1 MNILNE
7 ADQELLL
14 YDSAS
19 KGIFGSAINA
29 SNKRMIKIL
38 QRKQI
43 DSERW
48 DRVIAS
54 SADETIYPY
63 TWYLDACADNWLG
76 LVMNDYECIMPVA
89 YRKKIGIKYSYQPIY
104 CQQLGVYSKE
114 KVDNEVSRMFLHTL
128 KKNFHLGDYS
138 FNEGNLLGEE
148 DGFDV
153 TDNCNYVL
161 PLLTDIG
168 EIQKNFTEN
177 CRRNI
182 NRTKKSRL
190 NFVDDISVDEIVTL
204 KRLGEKVDR
213 KPEHY
218 DYIRKLFTSLLEAG
232 KIKIYGAKEG
242 EHLVAAVVF
251 AFSKTRAIYL
261 VSASSEIGK
270 EQRAMFLVLDEFIKM
285 HAGQDIKLD
294 FEGSNIASIARFFRG
309 FGAKPELYQ
318 RVSFEN
324 PASKIMKLIKSV

>member
-1 MNILNE
+1 
-7 ADQELLL
+7 L

-19 KGIFGSAINA
+19 RVIFGSAIQA

-43 DSERW
+43 DSDRW
-48 DRVIAS
+48 NRVVA
-54 SADETIYPY
+54 TIYPY
-63 TWYLDACADNWLG
+63 SWYLDACADNWLG
-76 LVMNDYECIMPVA
+76 LVMNDYEWIMPVA

-114 KVDNEVSRMFLHTL
+114 KVDTEITRMFLHAL

-138 FNEGNLLGEE
+138 FNEGNLLGDEE
-148 DGFDV
+148 GYEV
-153 TDNCNYVL
+153 TDSCNYVL
-161 PLLTDIG
+161 PLHHDIG

-190 NFVDDISVDEIVTL
+190 NFVDDISVDEIVSL
-204 KRLGEKVDR
+204 KRLSENVDR
-213 KPEHY
+213 NSEHY
-218 DYIRKLFTSLLEAG
+218 DYVRKLFSTLLEAG
-232 KIKIYGAKEG
+232 KVKIYGAREG

-251 AFSKTRAIYL
+251 ANSKKRAIYL
-261 VSASSEIGK
+261 LSASSEIGK

-285 HAGQDIKLD
+285 HATQDIKLD

-309 FGAKPELYQ
+309 FGAKPEIYQ
-318 RVSFEN
+318 RIRFEN
-324 PASKIMKLIKSV
+324 PASKIMKIIKSV